1 MLGGIKALQIHPD
14 VSGVRIYICGSLW
27 LSSGDFVLATREPIK
42 PATTVFS
49 DEELVAAVASGDSS
63 ALEALYDRY
72 ARIVFA
78 LALRMLSHADV
89 AEDVVQETFWRV
101 WRRATTFQSS
111 SGAFS
116 PWLFGIAR
124 NLCIDELRRRQVRP
138 AANSNANDELLLQS
152 IADNAQDVEDM
163 TWQFERRRMIIEA
176 LNELPADQR
185 EVIEM
190 AYFSG
195 LSQREIAE
203 KLNNPLGTVK
213 TRVRLGLQKLR
224 QFLHIQGIGQEDR

>member
-1 MLGGIKALQIHPD
+1 MI
-14 VSGVRIYICGSLW
+14 
-27 LSSGDFVLATREPIK
+27 
-42 PATTVFS
+42 S
-49 DEELVAAVASGDSS
+49 DEELVAAVASGDSK

-72 ARIVFA
+72 SRIVFA
-78 LALRMLSHADV
+78 LALRMLSHGDI

-101 WRRATTFQSS
+101 WRRANTFQAS
-111 SGAFS
+111 SGTFS

-138 AANSNANDELLLQS
+138 GASSGSNDELILQA
-152 IADNAQDVEDM
+152 IPDNAQDVEHM
-163 TWQFERRRMIIEA
+163 TWQVERRRLIIEA
-176 LNELPADQR
+176 LNELPVDQR

-190 AYFSG
+190 AYFGG

-203 KLNNPLGTVK
+203 KLNDPLGTVK

-224 QFLHIQGIGQEDR
+224 QFLHIQGIGQDDR